1 MPEAAYEILALLM
14 RYVFTAL
21 GALICLLAFR
31 WLLREHRL
39 HRREQRQLPRA
50 GQIGVLEFTDSGE
63 RLPLNTEGLAGAG
76 AGCDVVIRK
85 RGLRRKHFTYR
96 LQPRRG
102 VEIRPCRGA
111 RVTVNGQNARAGCYA
126 LSGALIEAGE
136 TTMRLRLYKRL
147 RLPAETETPAD
158 SPAPLISAWEEDD
171 FLPNGMGIPAP
182 ATETDDR
189 DAFGE
194 EVPIDPD
201 RGKLLQMPL
210 FSDEPP
216 DEDEP

>member
-85 RGLRRKHFTYR
+85 RGLRRGVSCGLPEPGGDGRRER
-96 LQPRRG
+96 LGALRRVPLRPRTCESDGLDGTGRADRRDEPQPVRR
-102 VEIRPCRGA
+102 VELPCRP
-111 RVTVNGQNARAGCYA
+111 RHVARA
-126 LSGALIEAGE
+126 LL
-136 TTMRLRLYKRL
+136 RLRER
-147 RLPAETETPAD
+147 RA
-158 SPAPLISAWEEDD
+158 
-171 FLPNGMGIPAP
+171 
-182 ATETDDR
+182 
-189 DAFGE
+189 
-194 EVPIDPD
+194 
-201 RGKLLQMPL
+201 
-210 FSDEPP
+210 
-216 DEDEP
+216 